1 MTVEIINPAT
11 GQVTYRHE
19 LMGAADIEQRLQAA
33 ADAFP
38 GWADHS
44 LQDRGA
50 ILRQIA
56 AQLRAR
62 RDDLQ
67 QAMTHEMGKLKAE
80 ALAEVDKCAA
90 ACEYYADHAADYLK
104 PQLIDTEAQRS
115 YVRYEP
121 IGCVFA
127 VMPWNS
133 RSGRCSV
140 SWPRRSW
147 LATWPCSSTP
157 ATCRSAPT

>member
-19 LMGAADIEQRLQAA
+19 LMDAAAIEQRLQAA
-33 ADAFP
+33 AEAFP
-38 GWADHS
+38 RWAERS

-50 ILRQIA
+50 ILKQIA
-56 AQLRAR
+56 GQLRAR

-67 QAMTHEMGKLKAE
+67 QAMTSEMGKLKAE
-80 ALAEVDKCAA
+80 ALAEVEKCATT
-90 ACEYYADHAADYLK
+90 CEFYADHAADYLK

-127 VMPWNS
+127 
-133 RSGRCSV
+133 
-140 SWPRRSW
+140 
-147 LATWPCSSTP
+147 
-157 ATCRSAPT
+157 